1 MIFAKA
7 FFDIGVF
14 TNQREAQQQFWT
26 ERAGLPFDHTQK
38 LGGGVLQHRYR
49 ADEAVL
55 KLNDARDPLIDVG
68 PGPIREILVASSTVT
83 NPLELRDADGN
94 RVTLVPPGH
103 EDIHG
108 LAAQL
113 VVSDPTLSLSFYRDA
128 LGMTAVAENR
138 LHCGRG
144 QLRLVAGDTG
154 NASEQPLAAR
164 GIRYL
169 TFQVFD
175 CDEAFASAVS
185 AGATVAR
192 EPTTLGSTARIAF
205 VRDPDGTWIELSQRA
220 SVTGQP
226 V

>member
-1 MIFAKA
+1 MSFAKA
-7 FFDIGVF
+7 YFDIGVF
-14 TNQREAQQQFWT
+14 TNQREAQQQFWA

-55 KLNDARDPLIDVG
+55 KLNDARDPLAEVG
-68 PGPIREILVASSTVT
+68 PGPIREILVASATVT
-83 NPLELRDADGN
+83 APLELSDADGN

-103 EDIHG
+103 ENIHG
-108 LAAQL
+108 LAARL
-113 VVSDPTLSLSFYRDA
+113 IVSDPKRSLAFYRDA
-128 LGMTAVAENR
+128 IGMTAVAQDR

-144 QLRLVAGDTG
+144 QLRLEAGDTG
-154 NASEQPLAAR
+154 DAPEQPLAAR

-175 CDEAFASAVS
+175 CDQAFASAVA

-192 EPTTLGSTARIAF
+192 EPATLGSTARIAF